1 MRGGLIGR
9 RLAMAGPTLVGVAI
23 LVFAIGRVLPGDP
36 ALAALGMGNEGGS
49 MADPAELARVR
60 DELGLDQPAAVQ
72 FLHWFGNVLTG
83 DLGRS
88 YLQPLSV
95 ANLIGEA
102 LPGTLILM
110 FGSMALAVAAGV
122 PLGMAS
128 ATWRGGW
135 ADLAA
140 RGIAIIGVGTPT
152 FWLALVL
159 VLLFAYLAPIFPM
172 HGSLSEAGP
181 VALVLPTLALAAG
194 PAALIA
200 RITRSSMLEALS
212 QDYVRTAR
220 AKGLSPGRVVGR
232 HALRNAISPV
242 VTVIGFQFG
251 NLIGGAVAVE
261 QIFGL
266 HGLGTLLVS
275 AITQK
280 DMVVAQGAV
289 LVISVVFIVSNL
301 VVDLL
306 YAVIDPRLRG

>member
-1 MRGGLIGR
+1 
-9 RLAMAGPTLVGVAI
+9 
-23 LVFAIGRVLPGDP
+23 
-36 ALAALGMGNEGGS
+36 

-60 DELGLDQPAAVQ
+60 QELGLDAPALVQ
-72 FLHWFGNVLTG
+72 FLHWFGAVLSG

-88 YLQPLSV
+88 FLQPLSV
-95 ANLIGEA
+95 AELIGQA
-102 LPGTLILM
+102 LPGTLMLM
-110 FGSMALAVAAGV
+110 FGSMVLAILAGV
-122 PLGMAS
+122 PLGITS
-128 ATWRGGW
+128 AVSRRAWS
-135 ADLAA
+135 DLFA
-140 RGIAIIGVGTPT
+140 RGLAILGVSTPT

-159 VLLFAYLAPIFPM
+159 VLLFAHLVPVFPM
-172 HGSLSEAGP
+172 HGDLSEFGLS
-181 VALVLPTLALAAG
+181 ALVLPTLALAAG

-200 RITRSSMLEALS
+200 RVTRSSILEALS

-220 AKGLSPGRVVGR
+220 AKGLAPRRVIGR

-242 VTVIGFQFG
+242 VTVVGFQFG
-251 NLIGGAVAVE
+251 NLIGAAVAVE

-301 VVDLL
+301 TVDLL
-306 YAVIDPRLRG
+306 YAVIDPRLRA